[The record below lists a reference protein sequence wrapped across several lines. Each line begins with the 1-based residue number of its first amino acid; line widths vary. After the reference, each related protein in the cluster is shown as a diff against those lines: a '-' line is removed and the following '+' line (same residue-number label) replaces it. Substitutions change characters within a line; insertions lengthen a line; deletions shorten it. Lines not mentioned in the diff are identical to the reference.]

1 MMFRVFWDVAQCSL
15 IGVSEVRTA
24 LIMEEI
30 CTSETSVHSN
40 ETTRCYIPR
49 DTKLKTTNEFDTHI

>member
-1 MMFRVFWDVAQCSL
+1 MKFTVFWAVAQCSL

-40 ETTRCYIPR
+40 ETTWCYIPC
-49 DTKLKTTNEFDTHI
+49 DSKLQTTNEFDTHT